1 MTAPTR
7 WRTLTA
13 SVCGAAHRRRGLP
26 NQDAVRVTRCPDHA
40 PLILALADGHGS
52 AHCFRSRCGARLA
65 VGVAHLARSQLH
77 EPVGLSG
84 VRRWAEEQLPR
95 ELVREWRRRVERHL
109 AREPF
114 TTDELD
120 ALDTAGRRTLAANP
134 FVAYGTTLLMVIVAP
149 AFILYLQLGDGDI
162 LTVAA
167 SGAIERP
174 IAQDPRLIA
183 NETTSLCSPQ
193 AWDEMRVTFQALA
206 GAPPGLILAATDG
219 YANSFRDEAGFRQ
232 VAHDLWEMIRGGD
245 WAGIERG
252 LPDWLHEA
260 TEQGSGDDITVGL
273 LAERTD
279 AGPPDAAPR
288 LERDTDP
295 HERTAPTDAA

>member
-7 WRTLTA
+7 WRTGTA
-13 SVCGAAHRRRGLP
+13 SVRGAAHRRNGMP
-26 NQDAVRVTRCPDHA
+26 NQDAVRATRCPDHT

-52 AHCFRSRCGARLA
+52 ARCFRSHCGARLA

-77 EPVGLSG
+77 EPVGLSQ
-84 VRRWAEEQLPR
+84 VKRWAEEQLPR
-95 ELVREWRRRVERHL
+95 ELVRQWRRRVERHL

-114 TTDELD
+114 TANELAPLD
-120 ALDTAGRRTLAANP
+120 AAGRRALAANP
-134 FVAYGTTLLMVIVAP
+134 FLAYGTTLLMVIAAP

-167 SGAIERP
+167 NGGIERP
-174 IAQDPRLIA
+174 IAKDPRLIA

-193 AWDEMRVTFQALA
+193 AWEEMRVTFQALA
-206 GAPPGLILAATDG
+206 GTPPGLILAATDG
-219 YANSFRDEAGFRQ
+219 YANSFRDEAGFQQ
-232 VAHDLWEMIRGGD
+232 VARDLWEMIRSGGWD
-245 WAGIERG
+245 DIEEQ
-252 LPDWLHEA
+252 LPDWLQEA

-279 AGPPDAAPR
+279 PRRPDAAPR
-288 LERDTDP
+288 LERDAEP
-295 HERTAPTDAA
+295 NERATPTETA